1 MQFIVIESRGIH
13 KIVHRCVPPST
24 RQGRGRGKGKGHAL
38 EGIVGLRRSRIYS
51 RLLLGAPRGVVPER
65 PERSR
70 SAMGQNG
77 DGWSPSSIVG
87 AVAPSAGGRTHV
99 GAECRTPYNTLVG
112 GRNSIGLVRS
122 AHWLLLFTLATTLLF
137 SSPYRVHWLRDC
149 EL

>member
-13 KIVHRCVPPST
+13 KIVHRCPAT

-70 SAMGQNG
+70 SAMGPNG

-87 AVAPSAGGRTHV
+87 AVAPPSAGGRTHV

-137 SSPYRVHWLRDC
+137 SFLHRVHWLRDC
-149 EL
+149 ESA